1 VKSCLLNSSHIT
13 TSEEDKKKKEIEEN
27 ASPGYAAVSQKHQ

>member
-13 TSEEDKKKKEIEEN
+13 TSEEDKKKEIEEN